1 MFNSRLTTNK
11 YKPSYAELLDL
22 TNVIF
27 PHQQCLSSLMTE
39 AYKCLNGLLPD
50 ISNDVLTVL
59 KHRYNTRYY
68 DLLVTDGH
76 KIGRYGRNSDSL

>member
-1 MFNSRLTTNK
+1 MFNSRLMTNK
-11 YKPSYAELLDL
+11 YKPGYAGHLDL

-27 PHQQCLSSLMTE
+27 PHQQCFSSLMTE
-39 AYKCLNGLLPD
+39 AYKCLNELLPD

-68 DLLVTDGH
+68 DLLVTDGP
-76 KIGRYGRNSDSL
+76 KIGRYCRNSDPL